1 MAAVEPLPAAAS
13 ALRTLLWRGDGPA
26 LAARPGIPTGFAAL
40 DGALPGGGWPPGVL
54 TEVLAGARGIGEV
67 SLLLPALR
75 RLSRQGR
82 RWILWLAPP
91 HIPYAPALEAAGVD
105 PARLAV
111 VSPHSPA
118 EAIWAARQALACG
131 ACSAL
136 LAWLGSPD
144 LHALRRL
151 QLAAEGGQ
159 TLAVLFRPPA
169 AAREPSPAPLR
180 LQVEPAAGRLAVHV
194 LKRRGPPLPGPLLL
208 DLPDA
213 PHALVRPL
221 PAEPAAAGVRAWRA

>member
-1 MAAVEPLPAAAS
+1 VAIVEPLPAAAS

-26 LAARPGIPTGFAAL
+26 AVARPGIATGFAAL
-40 DGALPGGGWPPGVL
+40 DEALPGGGWPPGVL
-54 TEVLAGARGIGEV
+54 TELLAGARGIGEI

-75 RLSRQGR
+75 RLAGQSR

-91 HIPYAPALEAAGVD
+91 HIPYPPALEAAGID
-105 PARLAV
+105 PARLVV
-111 VSPHSPA
+111 VSPRSPA
-118 EAIWAARQALACG
+118 EAIWAARQALAAG

-136 LAWLGSPD
+136 LAWLGAPD

-151 QLAAEGGQ
+151 QLAAEGGD

-169 AAREPSPAPLR
+169 AAHEPSPAPLR

-221 PAEPAAAGVRAWRA
+221 PAEPAAAGLRAWRA